1 MTNGLYTEIVLVAG
15 SNIAACTKA
24 DCAVFDSLQGPW
36 PGSVATSWY
45 GVASPAAVSG
55 SAGTI
60 SVQLGLGTA
69 GGGGAFFAAFCIC
82 ALRSSVPGDED
93 APVCA
98 EAAWQNKDVMH
109 SNSLAVAMA
118 WLLHGPLELRVR

>member
-1 MTNGLYTEIVLVAG
+1 MTNGLYAEIVLVAG

-69 GGGGAFFAAFCIC
+69 GGGGAGFAAFCIC
-82 ALRSSVPGDED
+82 ALRRSVPGEAD

-98 EAAWQNKDVMH
+98 EAAWENNDVMH
-109 SNSLAVAMA
+109 SNRLAVAA
-118 WLLHGPLELRVR
+118 ALLIHDPLELQI